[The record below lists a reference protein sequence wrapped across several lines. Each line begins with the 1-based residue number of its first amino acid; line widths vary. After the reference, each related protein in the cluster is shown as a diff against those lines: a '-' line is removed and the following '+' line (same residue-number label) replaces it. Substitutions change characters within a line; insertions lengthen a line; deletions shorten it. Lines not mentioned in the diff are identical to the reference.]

1 MPMMKLDDLNANKKV
16 TLAQQF
22 WDSVADE
29 QDVRELTTAQK
40 NELNTR
46 LVQFELDQ
54 NIGSD
59 WNTMKAK
66 ILGS

>member
-40 NELNTR
+40 TN
-46 LVQFELDQ
+46 
-54 NIGSD
+54 
-59 WNTMKAK
+59 
-66 ILGS
+66 

>member
-1 MPMMKLDDLNANKKV
+1 MKLDDLSTNEKV
-16 TLAQQF
+16 TLAQQL

-29 QDVRELTTAQK
+29 QDVIELTTAQK

-46 LVQFELDQ
+46 LAQFESDQ

-59 WNTMKAK
+59 WNTVKAK